1 MDDFLVAKVTI
12 SDLFK
17 IKSKGEKFACL
28 TAYDATFSHLI
39 SQCGI
44 EVILVGDSL
53 GNVIQGH
60 KTTLQVTVESM
71 AYHTACVTKVE
82 PQSLVITDLPFM
94 SYPHSDEAIK
104 TAATMMRSGAEMVK
118 VEGGQWLS
126 SIIFDL
132 VERGIPVCG
141 HLGLTPQSFH
151 MLGGYKVQG
160 RNEAEAATILSDALS
175 IQEAG
180 ASLLVLECV
189 PETLASEISAKL
201 KIPVIG
207 IGAGP
212 NTDGQVLVL
221 HDMLGLTTNSPSF
234 SKDFLR
240 DTDSVTTA
248 IKTFLNSVKNRE
260 FPEEDNWY
268 S

>member
-1 MDDFLVAKVTI
+1 MAKVTI
-12 SDLFK
+12 NDL
-17 IKSKGEKFACL
+17 IKLKAKGEKFACL
-28 TAYDATFSHLI
+28 TAYDATFSRLI
-39 SQCGI
+39 SQSGI

-60 KTTLQVTVESM
+60 KTTLQVTTKDM
-71 AYHTACVTKVE
+71 AYHTACVAKTD
-82 PQSLVITDLPFM
+82 PRSLVITDLPFM
-94 SYPHSDEAIK
+94 SYQTSDEALK
-104 TAATMMRSGAEMVK
+104 TAAKMMRKGAEMIK
-118 VEGGQWLS
+118 VEGGHWLN
-126 SIIFDL
+126 SIILDL

-160 RNEAEAATILSDALS
+160 RSEADAKAILSDALG

-189 PETLASEISAKL
+189 PRQLASEISAKL

-221 HDMLGLTTNSPSF
+221 HDMLGLSPNPPGF
-234 SKDFLR
+234 SKNFLK
-240 DTDSVTTA
+240 DANFVSDA
-248 IKTFLNSVKNRE
+248 LKCFLNSVKNGD
-260 FPEEDNWY
+260 FPKEANWY
-268 S
+268 D